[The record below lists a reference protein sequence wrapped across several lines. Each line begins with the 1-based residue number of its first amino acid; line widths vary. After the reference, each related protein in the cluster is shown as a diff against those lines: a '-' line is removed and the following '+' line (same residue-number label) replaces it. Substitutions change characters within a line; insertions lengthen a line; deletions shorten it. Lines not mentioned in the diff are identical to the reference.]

1 MENVMKS
8 NVTLTNT
15 MAEQRIFTPGEITHV
30 CEFLCKAYRANKEE
44 WGKQKVTV
52 LQAVKLAMS
61 QTMYFEELEKK
72 LFKGQL

>member
-1 MENVMKS
+1 MKS

-15 MAEQRIFTPGEITHV
+15 TAQQRIFTPGEITHI

-44 WGKQKVTV
+44 WDKQKVTV
-52 LQAVKLAMS
+52 EQAVKLAMS
-61 QTMYFEELEKK
+61 PGIYFEELEKK